1 MGMSGL
7 RDKVTS
13 LENAFKMSQ
22 DKKEKFLIRHR
33 LKLYRRLSAFLI
45 IAVVVIAGMASTLF
59 SQTARLEEKQKE
71 KARVTQELKEHR
83 EQQVLLEEE
92 LNKLK
97 DDEYI
102 AELARKNY
110 FLSDKG
116 EIIFN
121 IPESEKKKEKEE
133 ESSY

>member
-1 MGMSGL
+1 MSGL